1 MNRLDKELVKRG
13 LMASRSQ
20 ALNYIKMGKIKVG
33 GRVCQK
39 PAYLVGE
46 TDQITIFSDHQYVSR
61 AGFKLESVAQVLQ
74 LDFKN
79 KVVLDVGSSTGGFT
93 DFALQNGARKV
104 YAVDVGTNQLHP
116 KLRSDRRVEVHEKT
130 DIRDFKLAN
139 NQRPDLIVIDVSFI
153 SVRQI
158 LPHLSQH
165 LVKPDTQ
172 VVVMLKPQFEAGRGQ
187 TNRGVIKNNTLR
199 RQIIKDFELWLRSH
213 WQIVAKQDS
222 SLKGEK
228 GNVERFYLLKK
239 MNN

>member
-79 KVVLDVGSSTGGFT
+79 KVVLTWFLTNSPNFIKKMFAQSS
-93 DFALQNGARKV
+93 
-104 YAVDVGTNQLHP
+104 
-116 KLRSDRRVEVHEKT
+116 VELT
-130 DIRDFKLAN
+130 
-139 NQRPDLIVIDVSFI
+139 
-153 SVRQI
+153 
-158 LPHLSQH
+158 
-165 LVKPDTQ
+165 VK
-172 VVVMLKPQFEAGRGQ
+172 
-187 TNRGVIKNNTLR
+187 N
-199 RQIIKDFELWLRSH
+199 
-213 WQIVAKQDS
+213 
-222 SLKGEK
+222 
-228 GNVERFYLLKK
+228 LLKLK
-239 MNN
+239 LNF